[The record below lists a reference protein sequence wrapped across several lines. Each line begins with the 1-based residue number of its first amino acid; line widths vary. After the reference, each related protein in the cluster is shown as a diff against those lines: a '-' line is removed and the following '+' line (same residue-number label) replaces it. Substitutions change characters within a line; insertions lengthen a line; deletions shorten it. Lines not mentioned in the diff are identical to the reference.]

1 MRYLGYYYPRCK
13 GEKLNK
19 IRIALDAGGGD
30 YAPHEMVKG
39 AIKAVQEYDIEV
51 VLVGRKNVIRKL
63 LERAPD
69 DPSIDVVDAT
79 EVIDFD
85 EHPVRALQNKPNSS
99 IVIGVNLL
107 KKGDVQAFV
116 SAGNTGAVVACS
128 LLTLRKI
135 EGVSRPAIGA
145 FIDILTAR
153 PGLLIDA
160 GANADCRAEHL
171 LEFARLGSLYS
182 KHILNIP
189 FPRVGLLSNG
199 VEEGK
204 GNRLAQEAYDLLKQA
219 KGISFIGNIEG
230 HDISRKTADVIVCDG
245 FTGNIVLKTIEGF
258 NDSFLNSMQELG
270 HIFSSVSRLKTREL
284 LKDIGLGAWTKKLD
298 FSEYGGASL
307 LGVNGAIIIAHGR
320 SKAKAIKNAIN
331 LAKETVE
338 RGIIEKI
345 KEEKYEQTSGSE

>member
-1 MRYLGYYYPRCK
+1 MGDYHPREK
-13 GEKLNK
+13 GK
-19 IRIALDAGGGD
+19 IMKSTKIVLDAAGGD
-30 YAPHEMVKG
+30 YAPHEIVKG
-39 AIKAVQEYDIEV
+39 ALKAVQEYNVEV
-51 VLVGRKNVIRKL
+51 VLVGRKNVLRKL
-63 LERAPD
+63 LEKSPIKSR
-69 DPSIDVVDAT
+69 INIVDAT

-85 EHPVRALQNKPNSS
+85 EHPVKALQNKPNSS
-99 IVIGVNLL
+99 IVVGINLI
-107 KKGDVQAFV
+107 KSGNAAAFI
-116 SAGNTGAVVACS
+116 SAGNTGAVVAAS
-128 LLTLRKI
+128 LLNLGRV

-160 GANADCRAEHL
+160 GANTDCRPEHL

-182 KHILNIP
+182 KNILNIP

-199 VEEGK
+199 AEEGK
-204 GNRLAQEAYDLLKQA
+204 GNRLIQETYQLLKET

-230 HDISRKTADVIVCDG
+230 HDIARKTADVIVTDG

-258 NDSFLNSMQELG
+258 NDSFLNSIQELG

-298 FSEYGGASL
+298 FSEYGGACL
-307 LGVNGAIIIAHGR
+307 LGVNGVVIIAHGR
-320 SKAKAIKNAIN
+320 SKARAIKNAIV
-331 LAKETVE
+331 LAKETIE

-345 KEEKYEQTSGSE
+345 KEEKYEQASRSE